1 MKDRLEEL
9 KNLREDDEG
18 FPDDDF
24 PGYDNPCFHEEV
36 AKEMEEFFR
45 TVSDIAAELD
55 GLEDISEDIAK
66 KQAQVL
72 CSTAM
77 EAISAEKKLLG
88 DLKNEF
94 TGRAKGI
101 QAHLG
106 QMKEASPFQGM
117 CVEGRIRQCQFNVL
131 AQRHKAIMVCHFAKE
146 MEYVGR
152 LKEQIKRQT
161 ELAGLELAE
170 EDLQM
175 LVESPSAPQI
185 VGSDIHV
192 LEAQKHLA
200 LAHERHLQ
208 LLALEAQISEL
219 HGLFFHLEVLVSEQ
233 QGMVDNIEH
242 NVIQAMD
249 YISQSNEQVKK
260 ALKYQRKSRIAAVFS
275 AVLGMCACCAC
286 LSCVSTVVPRT
297 S

>member
-36 AKEMEEFFR
+36 AKEMEEFFQ

-66 KQAQVL
+66 KQEQVL

-117 CVEGRIRQCQFNVL
+117 FVEGRIRQCQFNVL
-131 AQRHKAIMVCHFAKE
+131 AQRHKEIMVCHFAKE

-200 LAHERHLQ
+200 LAHERHQQ

-260 ALKYQRKSRIAAVFS
+260 ALKYQRQSRIAAVFS

-286 LSCVSTVVPRT
+286 LSCVSRVVPRT